1 MRNSGMVDDPR
12 NRREVRLVVAS
23 LAASVAIHAAA
34 FGFAPRLRTE
44 SGAPPLPLS
53 VFLPTAQAP
62 TAPSEETSPPR
73 SPQPPTPV
81 APRERRSVPSKS
93 GGVAETQHR
102 KVLAAVPAARTA
114 YRQPEADD
122 AAARP
127 LPHRA
132 APREIS
138 APTTRTAVAVST
150 VPARNLAAESFT
162 PPAFRAEYLRN
173 PPPIYPLRARRDGVE
188 GTVMLRVLVTAA
200 GAPGK
205 VEVDVSSGSE
215 ALDRAAQ
222 DAVRSWR
229 FVPARR
235 GDAAV
240 DAWVVV
246 PLVFRLES
254 G

>member
-1 MRNSGMVDDPR
+1 
-12 NRREVRLVVAS
+12 
-23 LAASVAIHAAA
+23 
-34 FGFAPRLRTE
+34 
-44 SGAPPLPLS
+44 
-53 VFLPTAQAP
+53 
-62 TAPSEETSPPR
+62 
-73 SPQPPTPV
+73 
-81 APRERRSVPSKS
+81 
-93 GGVAETQHR
+93 
-102 KVLAAVPAARTA
+102 
-114 YRQPEADD
+114 
-122 AAARP
+122 
-127 LPHRA
+127 
-132 APREIS
+132 
-138 APTTRTAVAVST
+138 
-150 VPARNLAAESFT
+150 
-162 PPAFRAEYLRN
+162 
-173 PPPIYPLRARRDGVE
+173 
-188 GTVMLRVLVTAA
+188 MLRVLVTAA